1 MELQRRNGVALWRQI
16 QDWLEFRIK
25 EGEMPPGS
33 KLPTEQEL
41 AERFGVNRHTVRRA
55 LTLLSEKELIRTEQG
70 SGSFVREQIIDYAVG
85 ARTRFHENL
94 LRQERKPR
102 GELISSG
109 VIPATTEVA
118 RALEL
123 EKGEPVIVLET
134 LGEADG
140 VRICL
145 ASAHFPQARFPGL
158 DEHFRETGSV
168 TQALRH
174 YGVMDYR
181 RKSTHISSRLPTAR
195 EARMLRQ
202 AKTRPVLVTESVN
215 VDPREWPI
223 EFCET
228 RFASERVQFII
239 ET

>member
-70 SGSFVREQIIDYAVG
+70 SGSFVREQVIDYAVG

-102 GELISSG
+102 GELVSSG

-158 DEHFRETGSV
+158 AEHYRETGSV

-174 YGVMDYR
+174 YGVTDYR
-181 RKSTHISSRLPTAR
+181 RKSTHISSRMPTAR

-202 AKTRPVLVTESVN
+202 PKNRPVLITESIN

-228 RFASERVQFII
+228 RFASERVHFII

>member
-1 MELQRRNGVALWRQI
+1 MELQRGSGVALWRQI

-41 AERFGVNRHTVRRA
+41 ADRFKVNRHTVRRA
-55 LTLLSEKELIRTEQG
+55 LTLLAEKDLIRTEQG

-85 ARTRFHENL
+85 VRTRFHENL

-102 GELISSG
+102 GELLSSG
-109 VIPATTEVA
+109 IIPATTEVA
-118 RALEL
+118 RALEMD
-123 EKGEPVIVLET
+123 KGEPVIVLET
-134 LGEADG
+134 LGEADS

-145 ASAHFPQARFPGL
+145 ASAHFPQSRFPGL
-158 DEHFRETGSV
+158 DEHFRATGSV
-168 TQALRH
+168 TLALRH

-195 EARMLRQ
+195 EARILHQ
-202 AKTRPVLVTESVN
+202 SKTRPVLVTESIN
-215 VDPREWPI
+215 VDPRDWPI

-228 RFASERVQFII
+228 RFASERVQFTI

>member
-1 MELQRRNGVALWRQI
+1 MELQRGNGVALWRQI

-25 EGEMPPGS
+25 EGELPPGS

-70 SGSFVREQIIDYAVG
+70 SGSFVREQVIEYAVG

-102 GELISSG
+102 GELVSSSI
-109 VIPATTEVA
+109 IPATTEVA

-158 DEHFRETGSV
+158 DDRFRETGSV
-168 TQALRH
+168 TQALKH

-202 AKTRPVLVTESVN
+202 AKIRPVLVTESIN
-215 VDPREWPI
+215 VDPRELPI

-228 RFASERVQFII
+228 RFASERVQFVI
-239 ET
+239 ES

>member
-16 QDWLEFRIK
+16 QDWLEFKIK
-25 EGEMPPGS
+25 EGELPPGS
-33 KLPTEQEL
+33 KLPTELEL

-55 LTLLSEKELIRTEQG
+55 LTLLAEKELIRTEQG
-70 SGSFVREQIIDYAVG
+70 SGSFVREQVIDYAVG

-102 GELISSG
+102 GELVSSG
-109 VIPATTEVA
+109 VILATTEVA

-158 DEHFRETGSV
+158 DDRFRETGSV

-202 AKTRPVLVTESVN
+202 PKTRPVLVTESIN

>member
-1 MELQRRNGVALWRQI
+1 MASRMARNVP
-16 QDWLEFRIK
+16 WL
-25 EGEMPPGS
+25 S
-33 KLPTEQEL
+33 KT
-41 AERFGVNRHTVRRA
+41 GRA
-55 LTLLSEKELIRTEQG
+55 KPAG
-70 SGSFVREQIIDYAVG
+70 IDCS
-85 ARTRFHENL
+85 
-94 LRQERKPR
+94 
-102 GELISSG
+102 I
-109 VIPATTEVA
+109 IPATTEVA

-145 ASAHFPQARFPGL
+145 ASAHFPQTRFPGL
-158 DEHFRETGSV
+158 DDRFRETGSV

-181 RKSTHISSRLPTAR
+181 RKSTHVSSRLPTAR

-202 AKTRPVLVTESVN
+202 AKTRPVLITESIN

-228 RFASERVQFII
+228 RFASERVQFTI

>member
-1 MELQRRNGVALWRQI
+1 MELQRRSGVALWRQI
-16 QDWLEFRIK
+16 QDWLEFGIK
-25 EGEMPPGS
+25 EGEMPPGT

-55 LTLLSEKELIRTEQG
+55 LTLLAEKELIRTEQG

-102 GELISSG
+102 GELVSSG

-123 EKGEPVIVLET
+123 EKGEPVILLET

-140 VRICL
+140 IRVCL

-158 DEHFRETGSV
+158 DGHFRETGSV

-181 RKSTHISSRLPTAR
+181 RKSTHISSRLPSAR

-202 AKTRPVLVTESVN
+202 AKTRPVLITESIN
-215 VDPREWPI
+215 VDPRDWPI

>member
-55 LTLLSEKELIRTEQG
+55 LTLLSDKELIRTEQG
-70 SGSFVREQIIDYAVG
+70 SGSFVREQVIDYAVG

-102 GELISSG
+102 GELVSSG
-109 VIPATTEVA
+109 IIPATTEVA

-158 DEHFRETGSV
+158 DDRFRETGSV
-168 TQALRH
+168 TRALRH

-181 RKSTHISSRLPTAR
+181 RKSTHVSSRLPTAR

-202 AKTRPVLVTESVN
+202 AKTRPVLVTESIN

-228 RFASERVQFII
+228 RFAAERVQFVI

>member
-1 MELQRRNGVALWRQI
+1 MELQRRSGMALWRQI
-16 QDWLEFRIK
+16 QDWLEFSIK

-41 AERFGVNRHTVRRA
+41 AGRFGVNRHTVRRA
-55 LTLLSEKELIRTEQG
+55 LTLLAEKELIRTEQG
-70 SGSFVREQIIDYAVG
+70 SGSFVREQVIDYAVG

-102 GELISSG
+102 GELVSSG

-123 EKGEPVIVLET
+123 EKGESVIVLET

-158 DEHFRETGSV
+158 DGHFRETGSV

-202 AKTRPVLVTESVN
+202 AKTRPVLVTESIN

-228 RFASERVQFII
+228 RFASERVHFII

>member
-25 EGEMPPGS
+25 EGELPPGS

-70 SGSFVREQIIDYAVG
+70 SGSFVREQVIDYAVG

-102 GELISSG
+102 GELVSSG

-158 DEHFRETGSV
+158 DDRFRETGSV

-202 AKTRPVLVTESVN
+202 AKTRPVLVTENIN

-228 RFASERVQFII
+228 RFASERVQFTI

>member
-1 MELQRRNGVALWRQI
+1 MELQRGGGVALWRQI

-25 EGEMPPGS
+25 EGELPPGS
-33 KLPTEQEL
+33 RLPTEQEL
-41 AERFGVNRHTVRRA
+41 AEGFGVNRHTVRRA
-55 LTLLSEKELIRTEQG
+55 LTLLAEKELIRTEQG
-70 SGSFVREQIIDYAVG
+70 SGSYVREQVIDYAVG

-102 GELISSG
+102 GELLSSG
-109 VIPATTEVA
+109 VVPATTEVA

-123 EKGEPVIVLET
+123 DKGEPVIVLET

-140 VRICL
+140 VRVCL
-145 ASAHFPQARFPGL
+145 ASAHFPQTRFPGL
-158 DEHFRETGSV
+158 DERFRETGSV
-168 TQALRH
+168 TLALRH
-174 YGVMDYR
+174 YGVLDYR

-202 AKTRPVLVTESVN
+202 AKTRPVLVTQSVN

-223 EFCET
+223 EYCET
-228 RFASERVQFII
+228 RFASERVHFVI

>member
-1 MELQRRNGVALWRQI
+1 MELQRRSGMALWRQI
-16 QDWLEFRIK
+16 QDWLEFSIK

-41 AERFGVNRHTVRRA
+41 AGRFGVNRHTVRRA
-55 LTLLSEKELIRTEQG
+55 LTLLAEKELIRTEQG
-70 SGSFVREQIIDYAVG
+70 SGSFVREQVIDYAVG

-102 GELISSG
+102 GELVSSG

-123 EKGEPVIVLET
+123 EKGESVIVLET

-158 DEHFRETGSV
+158 DGHFRETGSV

-202 AKTRPVLVTESVN
+202 AKTRPVLVTESIN
-215 VDPREWPI
+215 VDLREWPI

-228 RFASERVQFII
+228 RFASERVHFII